1 MLILCLC
8 SLSFP
13 SPPPALQGSPTSI
26 NVLPA
31 AAGVAQCELVPPEGV
46 DALPAGDL
54 EAPSSALIK
63 TRDKFGNACITG
75 GLRIAGRLNLVKQSS
90 TDNTIL
96 MPNNHVVT
104 IEDNEVRHANRAL
117 ARRETM
123 PLGFFSSS
131 HLIAPDP
138 PLPPTLARPYLLHT
152 LHICSPLRMAPTSS
166 TWRR

>member
-1 MLILCLC
+1 MHEMRVFLHGEHI
-8 SLSFP
+8 
-13 SPPPALQGSPTSI
+13 QGSPTSI

-46 DALPAGDL
+46 DCLPAGDL
-54 EAPSSALIK
+54 EAPSTALIK

-96 MPNNHVVT
+96 MPNNHIVT
-104 IEDNEVRHANRAL
+104 IEDNEVRRLHTPPPLPLATPFLLSSLPCTPLRPQAPSFSPIAPPAL
-117 ARRETM
+117 ART
-123 PLGFFSSS
+123 
-131 HLIAPDP
+131 
-138 PLPPTLARPYLLHT
+138 
-152 LHICSPLRMAPTSS
+152 APTSS